1 MRLKLYGKNRSL
13 GLLKIPE
20 AAYGQRGW
28 LVNNSQFSDAMTTL
42 LFEFPSDTLPEFLA
56 RLSAP
61 EEDEVLN
68 GIGLS
73 LDRETKEL
81 ALHALNATTVADAD
95 AAEDSAGDVAA
106 PEAAKPPPVGVLMS
120 IEWTAATFSHKNEVG
135 DLRQFIRPV
144 TTIPPPHRYLIKS
157 RNLINVT
164 VRHDPHVEDGS
175 ELLPPF
181 MLTVR
186 API

>member
-95 AAEDSAGDVAA
+95 AAEDGAGDVAA

-144 TTIPPPHRYLIKS
+144 TTIPPPHC
-157 RNLINVT
+157 
-164 VRHDPHVEDGS
+164 
-175 ELLPPF
+175 
-181 MLTVR
+181 
-186 API
+186 